1 MDGELKDL
9 NLRELYAVL
18 RHVKQHKE
26 QAIILAD
33 KMAEDNAQWLID
45 AVLTEIKGR
54 A

>member
-1 MDGELKDL
+1 MPGELKDL

-33 KMAEDNAQWLID
+33 KMAQDNAEWLIQQ
-45 AVLTEIKGR
+45 VLTQIKGR